1 MQNQTLAFTVDGMTC
16 GHCVRAV
23 KELIEEV
30 EGVSNVSVSL
40 DDKQAV
46 VSFSEKSLAPES
58 IINHINSN
66 SSYKA
71 KLK

>member
-40 DDKQAV
+40 DDKKAV

-58 IINHINSN
+58 IVNHINSN
-66 SSYKA
+66 SNYKA

>member
-40 DDKQAV
+40 EDKEAV

-58 IINHINSN
+58 IVNHINSN
-66 SSYKA
+66 SNYKA

>member
-40 DDKQAV
+40 EDKQAV

-58 IINHINSN
+58 IVNHINSN
-66 SSYKA
+66 SNYKA

>member
-1 MQNQTLAFTVDGMTC
+1 MQIQERAIAVDGMTC

-40 DDKQAV
+40 EDKEAV
-46 VSFSEKSLAPES
+46 VSFTEKSLAPES
-58 IINHINSN
+58 IVNHINSN
-66 SSYKA
+66 SNYKA

>member
-58 IINHINSN
+58 IVNHINSN
-66 SSYKA
+66 SNYKA